1 MPPVPPKL
9 IPPATG
15 DHLITSCPAT
25 HVLLLVLNR
34 PKALN
39 AMTPELQEDIER
51 VLDWAEEEPEVWV
64 VIITGTGRAFCAGQ
78 DLKGWLGRPKT
89 ENDLHEHGFGG
100 ISSRRALTKPLIAAV
115 NGLAFGGGT
124 ELILNCDLVVASED
138 AKFALPEVSRGVVA
152 AQGGIPRL
160 AKTAGHQFASEMLLL
175 GKPISAQE
183 AYRRFRIVNAVV
195 PADRVVPTALD
206 YAATMISNSP
216 DAVRSTKVALLLAKE
231 YGMYESSQH
240 HFKTPEHQIAM
251 TGDNIKEGLVAF
263 SKKRNPTWKNPK
275 AKL

>member
-1 MPPVPPKL
+1 MPPIPQKL
-9 IPPATG
+9 NPPATG

-51 VLDWAEEEPEVWV
+51 MLDWAENEPEVWV

-78 DLKGWLGRPKT
+78 DLKGWLDRPKT

-138 AKFALPEVSRGVVA
+138 AKFALPE
-152 AQGGIPRL
+152 
-160 AKTAGHQFASEMLLL
+160 
-175 GKPISAQE
+175 
-183 AYRRFRIVNAVV
+183 
-195 PADRVVPTALD
+195 
-206 YAATMISNSP
+206 
-216 DAVRSTKVALLLAKE
+216 
-231 YGMYESSQH
+231 
-240 HFKTPEHQIAM
+240 
-251 TGDNIKEGLVAF
+251 
-263 SKKRNPTWKNPK
+263 
-275 AKL
+275 